1 MEWWG
6 YWEEA
11 ADVMGITMRPVRFV
25 VNDHKLFTAD

>member
-11 ADVMGITMRPVRFV
+11 ADVMGITVDGGMAQPG
-25 VNDHKLFTAD
+25 L

>member
-11 ADVMGITMRPVRFV
+11 ADVMGITM
-25 VNDHKLFTAD
+25 DGGMAQTGL